1 MACRIYLRF
10 GILALF
16 GTLCS
21 SRLLYAQYQ
30 GCVDTA
36 VPSRVPVQKTKIT
49 IVGLEFNGEN
59 PLSDVLR
66 AQLAEK
72 IQHSELWS
80 TAEQPDSSW
89 VNEALEPI
97 REVLRSH
104 GHFKT
109 NVNATPYLTLALATE
124 RRYALS
130 VAIDAGPQ
138 YWLGSLRFASASGA
152 PLSFAEAELRVRTRL
167 QEGELFDVEKIREG
181 LGAISKLYG
190 SKGYIDATPEPDTT
204 IHEKDSRIDLLIKV
218 DEQKR
223 YRIAKIEFLGLPT
236 AVQKSLTAVQEIGD
250 PLNMVLWRNFF
261 EANRT
266 HLSADASPDKNM
278 RVRRDVSNA
287 TVDITMDFRPC
298 PKTQPSD

>member
-1 MACRIYLRF
+1 MVCGMFSRS
-10 GILALF
+10 GILVLF

-21 SRLLYAQYQ
+21 SGLGNAQSQ
-30 GCVDTA
+30 ACADSTSPLSVT
-36 VPSRVPVQKTKIT
+36 VKKTKIT

-59 PLSDVLR
+59 LLSDALR

-80 TAEQPDSSW
+80 TPEVPDSSW
-89 VNEALEPI
+89 ISEGLEPI
-97 REVLRSH
+97 REVLRSQ

-109 NVNATPYLTLALATE
+109 DVNATPYLTLALATE
-124 RRYALS
+124 RRYVLS

-152 PLSFAEAELRVRTRL
+152 PLSFTDAELREQTRL
-167 QEGELFDVEKIREG
+167 QEGELFNVEKIREG

-218 DEQKR
+218 DEQKP
-223 YRIAKIEFLGLPT
+223 YRIAKIEFPGLQT
-236 AVQKSLTAVQEIGD
+236 AAQKSLTVPQAIGD
-250 PLNMVLWRNFF
+250 PFNMTLWRNFF
-261 EANRT
+261 EANRS
-266 HLSADASPDKNM
+266 HFPVDSSLEKNM
-278 RVRRDVSNA
+278 RVRRDVSSG
-287 TVDITMDFRPC
+287 TVDVTLDFRPC
-298 PKTQPSD
+298 PKT